1 MTSPQPHQPVSI
13 RETLTSIIIAFA
25 LAFVFRAF
33 VIEAFVIPTGSMA
46 PTLMG
51 AHMRFRS
58 PESGYDWAV
67 DTWDRANGIP
77 MPIQG
82 TKPNAAI
89 HVNDPMTGDHQED
102 DARRTKTGDRILVL
116 KYHLRFGIRPSRFD
130 AVVFKDPGDPQTNF
144 IKRLIGLPGEQI
156 ALIDGDV
163 FVRRPSDDPDVPGI
177 ESTWEQPGWH
187 IARKYEA
194 GSGLKSRRGLHL
206 QTSLWQ
212 PIFSSEF
219 APLHPKKVTNARPF
233 RSPWRANAGWD
244 LTGASY
250 RYTGTGNTTLRWDD
264 DARPVTD
271 RNPYNQSASEREA
284 SKRGWVLPPQRSGH
298 GAFPVSDLRM
308 RCGIEPDATGM
319 EVSAVIEARSHVFR
333 ARFKDTEVSI
343 DVQGPDGTWNMAVA
357 SGTLA
362 SPIAPGRVTNIE
374 FWHVDQA
381 LHVFVDE
388 KHIATY
394 EYDWSPSERI
404 LFTTGRTLGDILED
418 TELLPR
424 QNVLADRTLYQHGK
438 PAISWTFSGGTFTLH
453 RVALDRD
460 LFYRPSLTKSGSA
473 AGWSTHPDTTRTFS
487 STQYMACGDN
497 SANSSDGR
505 MWEDVD
511 EWVAEIDSRPGIVP
525 ERLMIG
531 KAFFV
536 YFPSMQRGAIPVPSP
551 DFGRLRWIW

>member
-1 MTSPQPHQPVSI
+1 MNTTQPHQPVSI

-58 PESGYDWAV
+58 QESGYDWAV
-67 DTWDRANGIP
+67 DTWDRDRGTP
-77 MPIQG
+77 LPIQG
-82 TKPNAAI
+82 AGLNAAI
-89 HVNDPMTGDHQED
+89 HVNDPMTGDHQTD
-102 DARRTKTGDRILVL
+102 SHHRTKTGDRILVL
-116 KYHLRFGIRPSRFD
+116 KYHPLFGFRPSRFD

-156 ALIDGDV
+156 ALVDGDV

-187 IARKYEA
+187 IARKFKA
-194 GSGLKSRRGLHL
+194 GSGLTARRGLHL

-212 PIFSSEF
+212 PIYSSEF
-219 APLHPKKVTNARPF
+219 APLNPMKNARLF
-233 RSPWRANAGWD
+233 RTPWRAGGRGWD
-244 LTGASY
+244 LSGASY
-250 RYTGTGNTTLRWDD
+250 RYSNAEATTLVWDD
-264 DARPVTD
+264 NIRPVTD
-271 RNPYNQSASEREA
+271 RNPYNQSRSEERA
-284 SKRGWVLPPQRSGH
+284 SKVDWALPGQNGY
-298 GAFPVSDLRM
+298 PVSDVRM
-308 RCGIEPDATGM
+308 RCGIEPDAVGM
-319 EVSAVIEARSHVFR
+319 EMSAVIKTRSHVFR
-333 ARFKDTEVSI
+333 ARFKDTDVTI
-343 DVQGPDGTWNMAVA
+343 DVQDPDGTWNMAMA
-357 SGTLA
+357 SGTMA
-362 SPIAPGRVTNIE
+362 SPIVPGRVTNVE

-381 LHVFVDE
+381 LHVFVDDE
-388 KHIATY
+388 HIATH

-404 LFTTGRTLGDILED
+404 LFTTGRALGEILED
-418 TELLPR
+418 AALSPR
-424 QNVLADRTLYQHGK
+424 QNVLADRTLYDHSR
-438 PAISWTFSGGTFTLH
+438 PVISWTFSGGGFTLH
-453 RVALDRD
+453 RVGLDRD
-460 LFYRPSLTKSGSA
+460 LFYRPSLTRDGRA
-473 AGWSTHPDTTRTFS
+473 AGWSTHPDSTRTFS
-487 STQYMACGDN
+487 PTQYMACGDN

-505 MWEDVD
+505 MWVDVD
-511 EWVAEIDSRPGIVP
+511 EWVQEIDDRPGIVP